1 MERTWPLRWKVSEVC
16 AQMSRC
22 CVDLRLG
29 RVGVEVNALQ
39 VEDVVLGVGAVVQRV
54 VAGDG
59 QRVVKGD
66 CLAAEDGACRGRGG
80 EERGGDVE
88 ELHLVVFGVVCLS
101 VDVQLGQ
108 EWRLGLCLCRQPVW
122 SADSPATSS
131 RIGPVTDVSALPSSD
146 L

>member
-1 MERTWPLRWKVSEVC
+1 MC
-16 AQMSRC
+16 AQMSHC

-59 QRVVKGD
+59 QRVVEGN
-66 CLAAEDGACRGRGG
+66 CLAAEDGACGGGGG

-88 ELHLVVFGVVCLS
+88 ELHLVVFGVLS

-108 EWRLGLCLCRQPVW
+108 EWRLVYVYVGSLFGAVSPVPVP
-122 SADSPATSS
+122 PATSS
-131 RIGPVTDVSALPSSD
+131 RNGPVTDVSALPSSD